1 MKKFLA
7 LALVAV
13 MLLSACL
20 VGCGKK
26 DPVNTGDSQ
35 NTEDTQKTEKTDTTD
50 PAGKTELAAGDIA
63 DNMTSADG
71 KYEIA
76 FVTDVGSL
84 KDQSF
89 NQGRRQEVRL
99 RQRQVLQVLS
109 ARKRR

>member
-35 NTEDTQKTEKTDTTD
+35 KTEDTQ
-50 PAGKTELAAGDIA
+50 
-63 DNMTSADG
+63 
-71 KYEIA
+71 
-76 FVTDVGSL
+76 
-84 KDQSF
+84 
-89 NQGRRQEVRL
+89 
-99 RQRQVLQVLS
+99 
-109 ARKRR
+109 